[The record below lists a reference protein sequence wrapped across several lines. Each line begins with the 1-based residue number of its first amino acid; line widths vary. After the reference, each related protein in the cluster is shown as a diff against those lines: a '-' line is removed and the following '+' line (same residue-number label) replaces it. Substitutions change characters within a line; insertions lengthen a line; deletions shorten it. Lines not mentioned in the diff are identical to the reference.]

1 MKSAKK
7 TLSLILICA
16 MMLALVMIPVQAAD
30 TVTIYVDITG
40 SGWSNVNVYT
50 WNESGECTGSWP
62 GAAMTHVSGYVYSLP
77 IPADAKNIIFNDGST
92 QTADLTIP
100 TDGKNMY
107 IYASGLWGTHQS
119 QCVHNWID
127 GICRSCGTACGHK
140 WSNGTCMVCNLSCSH
155 RNWVDG
161 ACVDCSLTCSHSFVN
176 DYCTIC
182 GLADPDKEILE
193 NVNTPEAA
201 NAAMEAC
208 QKGMDTVGK
217 LFEEGEYF
225 VGDLIYAGE
234 LMTDAVEVLKPFLAG
249 SESGGSKTR
258 MILCTVKDDL
268 HDIGKNIVR
277 SMLEANGFEVLDL
290 GIDVPAA
297 AIVEKAKAENLKI
310 VALSGVLTLALD
322 SMKATVEAFKAAGLE
337 DVKIIIGG
345 APVSAEACKNVGADE
360 WAHSP
365 QKTVATC
372 KAWAEA

>member
-1 MKSAKK
+1 MIDFENLAA
-7 TLSLILICA
+7 A
-16 MMLALVMIPVQAAD
+16 MGELDED
-30 TVTIYVDITG
+30 TVKELLEAVD
-40 SGWSNVNVYT
+40 S
-50 WNESGECTGSWP
+50 
-62 GAAMTHVSGYVYSLP
+62 
-77 IPADAKNIIFNDGST
+77 
-92 QTADLTIP
+92 
-100 TDGKNMY
+100 
-107 IYASGLWGTHQS
+107 
-119 QCVHNWID
+119 
-127 GICRSCGTACGHK
+127 
-140 WSNGTCMVCNLSCSH
+140 
-155 RNWVDG
+155 
-161 ACVDCSLTCSHSFVN
+161 
-176 DYCTIC
+176 
-182 GLADPDKEILE
+182 
-193 NVNTPEAA
+193 PEAA
-201 NAAMEAC
+201 DKAMEAC

-234 LMTDAVEVLKPFLAG
+234 LMTDAVEVLKPYLADG
-249 SESGGSKTR
+249 DAGTAKTK

-297 AIVEKAKAENLKI
+297 AIVEKAKAENIKI

-372 KAWAEA
+372 KAWAGNP